1 MKYAGDSGLSESETR
16 QKPHIKKA
24 ARVLRAGG
32 VVAIPTDTVYGLAAR
47 AFDLKAIARVF
58 EIKGRD
64 FSAALPLLL
73 ANVEMMDQC
82 MAGNP
87 EIAIRL
93 AKTFWPGPLTIVVLK
108 SDRVPS
114 ELTGG
119 GPTVGLRVPDHHVPR
134 ALSAALNEPITG
146 TSANLT
152 GEPAFTD
159 YDNLKLE
166 MDSDLDYILDG
177 GALPDRPASTVI
189 DATGEIPRI
198 LRQGGVAQDAIESAL
213 GIEIL
218 PPMV

>member
-1 MKYAGDSGLSESETR
+1 MKYAGDCGLYESETR
-16 QKPHIKKA
+16 QIPHMEKA
-24 ARVLRAGG
+24 VRVLRAGG

-73 ANVEMMDQC
+73 ANVEMMDRC
-82 MAGNP
+82 MTGNP
-87 EIAIRL
+87 EIATRL
-93 AKTFWPGPLTIVVLK
+93 AKRFWPGPLTIVVFK

-152 GEPAFTD
+152 GEPAFTA

-189 DATGEIPRI
+189 DATGEIPQI
-198 LRQGGVAQDAIESAL
+198 LRQGGVAQEAIESAL

-218 PPMV
+218 PRMV